1 MRLHE
6 YQTKQLLA
14 QYDIPVPGGQVAHT
28 PEDAYRAAQ
37 KIGEIV
43 VMKPNTDQPAIKAL
57 TPAEAHTFAG
67 DLLDQTVYHILVE
80 PLYRI
85 DSEIYLG
92 ITYDRHIG
100 QPVLVAS
107 ANGDVE
113 NAITDHPQTL
123 ISEPIEPLI
132 GLCNYQVTHVASSMN
147 LPRELWPQF
156 SHIALALYRCYI
168 ENDALLVEINPLAI
182 TTEQTFMALDAHMI
196 IDDNALFRQP
206 ELAAMRDTAHENDLE
221 TQAREAGISYVR
233 LDGHIGCMVNGA
245 GLAMT
250 LMDLIYARSEPGDG
264 PANFLD
270 IGGGASAERVALAA
284 RIILSDRQVRSVV
297 CNIFGGNTRCDEVA
311 AGIVQAYQETQS
323 QLPLVVRLKGTN
335 EERGLDILRQTHLH
349 HLSIAQTL
357 SEAAHRAIELAQP

>member
-14 QYDIPVPGGQVAHT
+14 QYNIPVPGGQVAHT

-43 VMKPNTDQPAIKAL
+43 VMKSHAAQPAVKAL
-57 TPAEAHTFAG
+57 TPAEAHSVAG
-67 DLLDQTVYHILVE
+67 NLLDQTANYVLVE
-80 PLYRI
+80 PLYQI

-107 ANGDVE
+107 TDGDMG
-113 NAITDHPQTL
+113 NAITNHPQTL

-132 GLCNYQVTHVASSMN
+132 GLCSYQVTHVASSMN

-156 SHIALALYRCYI
+156 SQIALALYHCYV
-168 ENDALLVEINPLAI
+168 ENDALLTEINPLAI
-182 TTEQTFMALDAHMI
+182 TTGQTFVALDAHMI

-206 ELAAMRDTAHENDLE
+206 HLAAMRETVHETDLE

-245 GLAMT
+245 GLGMA
-250 LMDLIYARSEPGDG
+250 LMDLIYAGSKPGDG

-270 IGGGASAERVALAA
+270 IGGGASAERVALATQ
-284 RIILSDRQVRSVV
+284 IILSDRRVHSVV

-311 AGIVQAYQETQS
+311 EGIVQAYQETQS
-323 QLPLVVRLKGTN
+323 QLPLVVRLKGTHA
-335 EERGLDILRQTHLH
+335 ERGIDILRQTHLH
-349 HLSIAQTL
+349 HLSVAQSL